1 MAFKSQIYRV
11 WCQTNQKSLYHSQ
24 HAKKSAQYINPL
36 LRYSRFKVSLT
47 KWPHPCLPKSTQ
59 KNINQILAFLNLHQ
73 HTKNQF
79 IPSIHSW
86 DTVNFRV
93 LWPNWPDPFLPVPTQ
108 IFFDLLIY
116 VNFYQYPKD
125 QAISLICS
133 RDRVD
138 WKILQL
144 DWPRIFWPRVFI
156 QAILISVI
164 RHKKLN
170 FTINFLKIFVVC
182 LFVFVFAYLLSYWN
196 SFAIAVSEIKIKRY
210 LQVLYMQLFD
220 HLYIHNI
227 HNILRY
233 TKMKI

>member
-1 MAFKSQIYRV
+1 M
-11 WCQTNQKSLYHSQ
+11 
-24 HAKKSAQYINPL
+24 
-36 LRYSRFKVSLT
+36 
-47 KWPHPCLPKSTQ
+47 
-59 KNINQILAFLNLHQ
+59 AFLNLHQ

-144 DWPRIFWPRVFI
+144 DWLRIFWPRVFI

-220 HLYIHNI
+220 YLYIHNI